1 MCLCLV
7 YQLIRSNFSCLNND
21 RRKYIF
27 SRYSSV
33 ISTAVVNLMLLL
45 LLSPYESSQHWIFI
59 SINTHQLHGNFP
71 FVMSVAEV
79 LVVSLFFLSFLL
91 PSPSFLIPT
100 ENKKSFFNCGFH
112 SIQVSFNFDFDYWWV
127 ENNNFYLVF
136 EIVISLNIRMLS
148 IILQY
153 AGFGILCFDS
163 MLSFG
168 GTFLEPMMASFIS
181 SSNDN
186 FWFNL

>member
-7 YQLIRSNFSCLNND
+7 YQLIRSNISCLNND

-79 LVVSLFFLSFLL
+79 LVVSLLFFHFSCLLLLSSYY
-91 PSPSFLIPT
+91 PRRPTISGSFFR
-100 ENKKSFFNCGFH
+100 EQKSLFNCGFH
-112 SIQVSFNFDFDYWWV
+112 SIKVSFNFD
-127 ENNNFYLVF
+127 
-136 EIVISLNIRMLS
+136 
-148 IILQY
+148 
-153 AGFGILCFDS
+153 
-163 MLSFG
+163 
-168 GTFLEPMMASFIS
+168 
-181 SSNDN
+181 
-186 FWFNL
+186 